1 MLAEVL
7 GSSLL
12 GWAALCLGTV
22 TIPLGICFLEQSRGK
37 QLLVGAGQ
45 SLVCPCDSGGGAPA
59 RGSGA
64 MDLLASPWSLSGE
77 EWEAQLAR
85 VNAKAK

>member
-1 MLAEVL
+1 MLAKML

-12 GWAALCLGTV
+12 GWAVLCLGTV

-37 QLLVGAGQ
+37 QLLLGAGQ
-45 SLVCPCDSGGGAPA
+45 SLVCPCDSGGDALA
-59 RGSGA
+59 RGRGA
-64 MDLLASPWSLSGE
+64 MNLLAFPWSLSGK